1 VTTSEGLRIPVAG
14 DDGGITGGLDKPTEG
29 LETGLDDGVD
39 AGGDPAGAVDPGGIA
54 ENEEIVNVPV
64 RGRVFVD
71 AGGPEFGDD
80 TGQTVVEIAMVEVTT
95 IVECAGQLVT
105 VGAQL
110 VMVISVVVKT
120 VDVVKD
126 GVGGVVSGVDV
137 MTAAVVGGVVSGV
150 DVMTAAVVGGVV
162 SGVDVMTAAV
172 VGEVTILLGLDEE
185 VDTVSVLVETEDEGV
200 VTTEVLVEVVK
211 VLEEGDGTTLFEVEV
226 GVLVGSV
233 DTGVEADWQ
242 SKATL

>member
-1 VTTSEGLRIPVAG
+1 MTTSEGLRIPVVG

-54 ENEEIVNVPV
+54 ENEEIENVPV

-71 AGGPEFGDD
+71 AGDPEFGDD

-150 DVMTAAVVGGVV
+150 DVMTAAVVG
-162 SGVDVMTAAV
+162 
-172 VGEVTILLGLDEE
+172 EVTILLGLDEK

-242 SKATL
+242 SKPTL